1 MDFLSLEQQ
10 VIDDIDSGI
19 AVELQS
25 SPGVGKSDFVEQL
38 VAKLSK
44 RDGFEW
50 GFATCFLA
58 TQTPPDLMGY
68 MFKGSRDFGDGAMTT
83 VSELTMPLWM
93 ITRTGKPTTHY
104 KRGILF
110 LDEYGQGEADTKR
123 SSAQLLLKKELGPWK
138 LGGENQDGWGIIA
151 ASNRSQDRSG
161 VTKSFDFVTNRRKV
175 YDVTPSVD
183 AWVAW
188 ATANGVSPL
197 SIAFAVQNPQIVFS
211 GEVPEKQ
218 GPWCTP
224 RSLVMLDRNMQVKQ
238 KRLGYFPDDAHTV
251 ESAMGLIGAGAAQ
264 YFAFVRLENEMPKFE
279 EIVANPLK
287 VKVPKKP
294 DAQMLVVY
302 NLAHRVDAKTLKPVI
317 EYIEKGGGGEGMP
330 KEFAVTFAK
339 ATCNRAPELV
349 IDPAMRQWA
358 TQNASLMAALT
369 A

>member
-1 MDFLSLEQQ
+1 MNFLELEQQ
-10 VIDDIDSGI
+10 IIDDIDSGI
-19 AVELQS
+19 SVELQS
-25 SPGVGKSDFVEQL
+25 SPGVGKSEFVEQL

-44 RDGFEW
+44 RDGEEW
-50 GFATCFLA
+50 GFSKNFLA

-68 MFKGSRDFGDGAMTT
+68 MFKGSRDFGDGQLTT
-83 VSELTMPLWM
+83 VSELTLPLWM
-93 ITRTGKPTTHY
+93 ITTQGKPTSHF

-110 LDEYGQGEADTKR
+110 LDEYGQGEADVKR
-123 SSAQLLLKKELGPWK
+123 ASAELLLNRQLGPWK
-138 LGGENQDGWGIIA
+138 LGGENHDGWAVIA
-151 ASNRSQDRSG
+151 ASNRAQDRSG

-183 AWVAW
+183 AWVDW
-188 ATANGVSPL
+188 ATGHGVSPL

-224 RSLVMLDRNMQVKQ
+224 RSLVMLDRNMQVKER
-238 KRLGYFPDDAHTV
+238 RLGHFPEDPHTV
-251 ESAMGLIGAGAAQ
+251 EGAMGLIGAAAAQ
-264 YFAFVRLENEMPKFE
+264 YFAFVRLEKEMPKFE
-279 EIVANPLK
+279 AIVANPKK
-287 VKVPKKP
+287 VKVPVKP

-317 EYIEKGGGGEGMP
+317 EYVEEMP

-339 ATCNRAPELV
+339 AACKRDPNLV
-349 IDPAMRQWA
+349 IEPAMRQWS